1 LTVALST
8 LGTLVV
14 IMVILNFRNPEN
26 EPHHRVKRFY
36 DIKSPQLKRQANPWL
51 AGCLRLDHIDSDARQ
66 AL

>member
-1 LTVALST
+1 
-8 LGTLVV
+8 
-14 IMVILNFRNPEN
+14 MVILNFRNPEN